1 MTWVWRDCCL
11 SIFEWKINSV
21 RTFREKLFI
30 SLVVAKQSFPPTF
43 AAMFKKLRNK
53 WKVNGLQLA
62 LILTTFA
69 VGGSLT
75 GYAGRK
81 LMHWL
86 TIDDGW
92 FFLPVY
98 IILLTLLWPLLVLL
112 VSIPFGQ
119 FSFFVGYLKK
129 MGKRMG
135 LIKTKEQTDWSWTAK
150 NISPF
155 LPPGQVV
162 MPKRLLNILIIT
174 LLLL

>member
-1 MTWVWRDCCL
+1 VSFCVFFKVAFNILRVFIAL
-11 SIFEWKINSV
+11 SLPPLPLECDSA
-21 RTFREKLFI
+21 I
-30 SLVVAKQSFPPTF
+30 SSVVAKQSFPPTF
-43 AAMFKKLRNK
+43 AAMFEKLRNK

-86 TIDDGW
+86 TIDEGW

-98 IILLTLLWPLLVLL
+98 IILLSLLWPLMVLL

-119 FSFFVGYLKK
+119 FRFFVGYLKK
-129 MGKRMG
+129 IGKRIG
-135 LIKTKEQTDWSWTAK
+135 LNKTKE
-150 NISPF
+150 
-155 LPPGQVV
+155 
-162 MPKRLLNILIIT
+162 
-174 LLLL
+174 